1 MATLACLCVAPVCRR
16 LATGRRRQASWRLA
30 LSFGLGRRAVNADRG
45 ADSQSWR
52 KWIVVGTTFMTL
64 AVLYGAWYSYSVFL
78 VALLREFGWSRS
90 LVAGAFSLFVLVHG
104 VCGPV
109 IGWFLRVA
117 GPRRVILVGAC
128 VMVVGL
134 ILTAEATKWWHLYV
148 GFGGISAVGMG
159 LAGWVPAVI
168 LIRGWFP
175 GNVGT
180 MVGIA
185 SAGIGI
191 GIFALVPMAQ
201 FLIDWVG
208 WRWAYRVL
216 AALIVG
222 WVLPATLWLI
232 RDPPA
237 GEAAFASPAS
247 RAAPTAPQAR
257 SYWTLATAVK
267 GWRFWGLAANY
278 FTGNFV
284 TQMIMIHQ
292 VAYLVDHGVPALTAA
307 AVGGASGLVSI
318 VGKIGW
324 GWFSDRTNREL
335 AYSLAFGCLVASMG
349 LLVLAGLYR
358 TPFLLYLYAVLIGL
372 GYGVMAPV
380 PPAVASDLY
389 GGPGFSTIFGGLYIA
404 TCLGLATGTWSAG
417 KIFDSTGSYAVALW
431 VGLAMAVLAPALLW
445 VVAPRRPNPP
455 PAWKPPTV
463 GEEP

>member
-1 MATLACLCVAPVCRR
+1 M
-16 LATGRRRQASWRLA
+16 
-30 LSFGLGRRAVNADRG
+30 NADRG
-45 ADSQSWR
+45 TDRQSR
-52 KWIVVGTTFMTL
+52 RGWIIVGTTFMTL

-78 VALLREFGWSRS
+78 VALLKEFGWSRS
-90 LVAGAFSLFVLVHG
+90 LVAGAFALFVLVHG

-117 GPRRVILVGAC
+117 GPRRVILIGAC

-134 ILTAEATKWWHLYV
+134 TLTAEATKWWHLYV

-159 LAGWVPAVI
+159 LAGWMPAVV

-175 GNVGT
+175 GSVGT

-191 GIFALVPMAQ
+191 GIFALVPLAQ

-222 WVLPATLWLI
+222 WVVPATLWLI

-247 RAAPTAPQAR
+247 RAAPTVPEAR
-257 SYWTLATAVK
+257 PHWTLAAAVK

-278 FTGNFV
+278 FTANFV

-307 AVGGASGLVSI
+307 SVGGASGLFSVA
-318 VGKIGW
+318 GKIGW

-335 AYSLAFGCLVASMG
+335 VYSLAFGCLIASIGM
-349 LLVLAGLYR
+349 LVLAGLYR

-389 GGPGFSTIFGGLYIA
+389 GGPGFSTIFGGLY
-404 TCLGLATGTWSAG
+404 TVNCLGLAAGTWSAG

-431 VGLAMAVLAPALLW
+431 IGLAMAVLAPALLW

>member
-1 MATLACLCVAPVCRR
+1 V
-16 LATGRRRQASWRLA
+16 S
-30 LSFGLGRRAVNADRG
+30 ADRG